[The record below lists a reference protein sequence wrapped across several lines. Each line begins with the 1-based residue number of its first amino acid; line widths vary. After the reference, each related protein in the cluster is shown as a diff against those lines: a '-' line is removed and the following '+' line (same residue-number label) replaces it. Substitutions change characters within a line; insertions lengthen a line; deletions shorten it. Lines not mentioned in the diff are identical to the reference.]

1 MYYEMVF
8 RFPEII
14 AEIESKQKDDNYH
27 ESSIWPNKNGYV
39 QRKGFLR
46 SSMVIC
52 FRKHELQQ
60 VRIWMK
66 SLPTYSIPLTDAAW
80 CVLDVPIINEINKSV
95 QSFYAVNHFFIPSF

>member
-1 MYYEMVF
+1 MYSDLAF

-27 ESSIWPNKNGYV
+27 ESSIWPGKNGYV
-39 QRKGFLR
+39 PRKRFLR
-46 SSMVIC
+46 SSIPIC

-66 SLPTYSIPLTDAAW
+66 SLPTYSIPLTDGAW
-80 CVLDVPIINEINKSV
+80 CVLDVPIINEIDKSV
-95 QSFYAVNHFFIPSF
+95 QSFYAVNHFSTLSF